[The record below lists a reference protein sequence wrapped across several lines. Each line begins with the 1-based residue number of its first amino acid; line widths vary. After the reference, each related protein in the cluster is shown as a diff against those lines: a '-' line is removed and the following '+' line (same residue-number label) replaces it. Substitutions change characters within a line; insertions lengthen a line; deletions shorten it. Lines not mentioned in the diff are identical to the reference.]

1 MEKEKML
8 ESHLK
13 KGGNF
18 SFNFDSN
25 GELML
30 FETNNKLTSTFA
42 PQTKYFLP
50 YSATGYKIA
59 KMKKIKL
66 RSHNPKI
73 TSFNDISP
81 PNSTNSSKTSRE
93 TASTKTKGSAQPVA
107 KLSPLPL

>member
-1 MEKEKML
+1 ML

-30 FETNNKLTSTFA
+30 FETNSKLASTFA

-50 YSATGYKIA
+50 YSATGYKIV
-59 KMKKIKL
+59 KMKKTKL
-66 RSHNPKI
+66 LRHNPKI
-73 TSFNDISP
+73 ISFNAISP
-81 PNSTNSSKTSRE
+81 PNSTSSSKI
-93 TASTKTKGSAQPVA
+93 
-107 KLSPLPL
+107 

>member
-1 MEKEKML
+1 ML

-30 FETNNKLTSTFA
+30 FETNNKLASTFA
-42 PQTKYFLP
+42 PQTKYFLL

-59 KMKKIKL
+59 KMKKTKL
-66 RSHNPKI
+66 LRHSPKT
-73 TSFNDISP
+73 TSSNATSP
-81 PNSTNSSKTSRE
+81 LNSTSSSKTSRGI
-93 TASTKTKGSAQPVA
+93 ASTKTKGSAQLVA
-107 KLSPLPL
+107 KPSPQPL